1 VVAWMRVLIVAENSG
16 RRATL
21 ASALEGQPSVAEV
34 QTAPPQANERGD
46 RFASSAF
53 DADVVVVDVSSQ
65 EQVPIQDGQ
74 DGSAPR
80 PAVVALVDTRD
91 YAQVGDLIR
100 RGVRAVLPRDATPQ
114 EVRAAVDAAA
124 AGLAVFAPD
133 VAALVLET
141 ELPRP
146 ATPVSGGGARLTRR
160 EHEVLG
166 MLAEGFPNKVIAARL
181 GISDHTVKAHIAAI
195 FGKLEASSRADAVV
209 RGARA
214 GLLML

>member
-1 VVAWMRVLIVAENSG
+1 MAWMRVLIVAETSG

-34 QTAPPQANERGD
+34 QTTSPQANEHGG
-46 RFASSAF
+46 RFAGGAF
-53 DADVVVVDVSSQ
+53 DADVVVVDVSSHD
-65 EQVPIQDGQ
+65 QVPTQDGQ
-74 DGSAPR
+74 DGSAPG

-133 VAALVLET
+133 VAAQVLDT

-146 ATPVSGGGARLTRR
+146 AAPVSGGRARLTRR
-160 EHEVLG
+160 EREVLG
-166 MLAEGFPNKVIAARL
+166 MLAEGFPNKVIAVRL

-195 FGKLEASSRADAVV
+195 FGKLEASTYPGR
-209 RGARA
+209 
-214 GLLML
+214 LLPE